1 VLENAS
7 YFTVFTRWPDEIR
20 LLSIEWEMIASPA
33 EALAAVRQNERAV
46 LVFRHDPDVPRRD
59 VSEDIAR
66 AWLAEL
72 EAQGLDAGQDALPAF
87 IHQHLGREVTRR
99 CGP

>member
-1 VLENAS
+1 MLDHGS

-20 LLSIEWEMIASPA
+20 LLSIEWEMIQTPA

-46 LVFRHDPDVPRRD
+46 LVMRHDPDVPRRD

-66 AWLAEL
+66 AWLDDL
-72 EAQGLDAGQDALPAF
+72 RAQGFDPRQDPLPAF
-87 IHQHLGREVTRR
+87 VREHLGDAATGRY
-99 CGP
+99 GP